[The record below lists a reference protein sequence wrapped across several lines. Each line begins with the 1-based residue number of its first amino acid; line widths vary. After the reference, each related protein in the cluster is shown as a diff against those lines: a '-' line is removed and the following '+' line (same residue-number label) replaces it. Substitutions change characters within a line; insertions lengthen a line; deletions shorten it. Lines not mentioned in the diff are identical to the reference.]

1 MDEAEEWVLAQLVG
15 EPDEPFGHIEW
26 GGMEQRRGIVKE
38 WISNQIT
45 GAIDIERAACAAIAR
60 ELGEERVARAIEQ
73 RGEPAVP
80 LSGKQAGRASV
91 AGTVEVAR
99 W

>member
-26 GGMEQRRGIVKE
+26 GGMQQRRGIVKE
-38 WISNQIT
+38 WISSQIR

-60 ELGEERVARAIEQ
+60 ELGVERVAIAIEQ
-73 RGEPAVP
+73 RGEPTAP
-80 LSGKQAGRASV
+80 LLGKPVEPTGV
-91 AGTVEVAR
+91 AGTMEVAR